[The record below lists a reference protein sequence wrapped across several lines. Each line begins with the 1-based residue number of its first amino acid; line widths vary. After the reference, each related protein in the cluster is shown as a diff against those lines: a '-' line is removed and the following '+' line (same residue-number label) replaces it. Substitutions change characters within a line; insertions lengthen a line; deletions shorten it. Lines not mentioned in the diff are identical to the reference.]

1 MIGVVHLTCN
11 LSAKAEQKFFYLG
24 GGGGGSNLVE
34 RNLRAANVSNFKN

>member
-24 GGGGGSNLVE
+24 GGVGATWLSE
-34 RNLRAANVSNFKN
+34 T

>member
-24 GGGGGSNLVE
+24 GGGGSNLVE